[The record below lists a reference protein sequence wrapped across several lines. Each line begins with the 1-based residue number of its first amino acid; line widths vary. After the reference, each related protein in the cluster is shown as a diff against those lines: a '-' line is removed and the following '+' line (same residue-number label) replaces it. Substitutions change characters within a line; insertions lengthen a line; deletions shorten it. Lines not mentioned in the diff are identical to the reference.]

1 MTHEPMGC
9 AVYLSGPPVPL
20 LAEKLL
26 RFPVRGA
33 EVAVAVTADDGIV
46 GEDGR
51 HDADSLANHC
61 FLCKESLVDENE
73 GLCHLCFWSEFAGM
87 HAPEGPKA
95 GSRSRLNSHV
105 TCLY

>member
-1 MTHEPMGC
+1 MKLQLQVMTHEPMGC

-33 EVAVAVTADDGIV
+33 EVAVAVTADDGVV

-51 HDADSLANHC
+51 HGADSFANHC
-61 FLCKESLVDENE
+61 FLCKECLVDETV
-73 GLCHLCFWSEFAGM
+73 GLCHL
-87 HAPEGPKA
+87 
-95 GSRSRLNSHV
+95 RI
-105 TCLY
+105 